1 MLPLASTVE
10 SMLFWEGFV
19 WVLGGLLC
27 GMAVGRRLPG
37 PRAAACAA

>member
-19 WVLGGLLC
+19 WVLGGLLVA
-27 GMAVGRRLPG
+27 GLALWLF
-37 PRAAACAA
+37 AALVCKGK